1 LWNRGIFTTET
12 FINARILFYCRG
24 TNCCCVFSPSD
35 FTELSL
41 DPNTA
46 QINLKLSDNNKKATC
61 VREDQPYPDHQDRF
75 ERWPQLLCETGLTG
89 RCYWEVKWSGDVHI
103 SVSYKG
109 IERKGGDDSGF
120 GHNDQSWSLECS
132 KDGFSVWHKNKRTVL
147 PQPCSSSGTV
157 GVFVDCAAGS
167 LSFYTVSSEELI
179 HLHTF
184 NTTFTQTLIPGFMLW
199 DYDSSVSLSD

>member
-1 LWNRGIFTTET
+1 MLYYHVVQHYHVGVGARPCTFTLKPPITLLMT
-12 FINARILFYCRG
+12 GRSKFYEQG
-24 TNCCCVFSPSD
+24 LTAAVFFSPSD

-46 QINLKLSDNNKKATC
+46 HRKLKLSDNNKKATY

-75 ERWPQLLCETGLTG
+75 DRWVQLLCDTGLTG
-89 RCYWEVKWSGDVHI
+89 RCYWEVQWSG
-103 SVSYKG
+103 G
-109 IERKGGDDSGF
+109 
-120 GHNDQSWSLECS
+120 SWSLSCS
-132 KDGFSVWHKNKRTVL
+132 ERGFS
-147 PQPCSSSGTV
+147 PCSSSGTV

-167 LSFYTVSSEELI
+167 LSFYTVSSDKLI

-199 DYDSSVSLSD
+199 TEDSSVSLSD